1 MKKIECVIMD
11 WAGTAVDY
19 GCFAPVAAFLKAFAE
34 KGLTVTMEEARGPMG
49 MTKIDHI
56 RELFKL
62 PSVTEQFKQNYNRN
76 WTEEDV
82 VSIYKEFE
90 KHLFASLEEY
100 TTPIPGVIEVIEKL
114 KRDGIKIGSTT
125 GYTTAMMD
133 IVLPGAAAHG
143 YTTDNCVT
151 SNNLPAGR
159 PQPYMIYQNMID
171 LAIPSVQSVIK
182 YGDTIADIKE
192 GVNAGVWTVGVIL
205 GSNEMG
211 LTQEETGKLPAEE
224 LNRRMAAV
232 RKRMYMAGA
241 HYVVNT
247 IAELPEI
254 IEIINHKMNYTIMR
268 PDLLLTPGPLTT
280 SESVKTAMMTDW
292 CTWDEDYNVHIVE
305 EIRKGLVQLA
315 TRKTDEY
322 TSILMQGSGTYCVEA
337 TLGSVITPKHKLL
350 ILSNGAYGERMGN
363 IAEYH
368 GMNYDML
375 AFDETE
381 QVSVEYVDDYLA
393 HNAEITHVAVVHCET
408 TTGILNPLKEIAH
421 MVKMHGKKLIVDAMS
436 SFGGVPLDVEELGI
450 DFMISSANKCIQ
462 GVPGFGFIIAR
473 KSELQYCKGVSKSLS
488 LDIYDQWDAME
499 KGHGKWRFTSP
510 THVVRA
516 FKQAMDELAAEGG
529 VEARHARYCRNHDV
543 LVEGMRSLGF
553 KTLLKDEVQSPVIT
567 SFLYPDKEFD
577 FKEFYHQLKE
587 KGFVIYPGK
596 ISQADTFRIGN
607 IGDVFPEDF
616 SRLIE
621 AIKTVAK

>member
-182 YGDTIADIKE
+182 YGDTISRYQRRCECRCMDCRCDS
-192 GVNAGVWTVGVIL
+192 GQQRNGTHPRG
-205 GSNEMG
+205 
-211 LTQEETGKLPAEE
+211 
-224 LNRRMAAV
+224 NR
-232 RKRMYMAGA
+232 
-241 HYVVNT
+241 
-247 IAELPEI
+247 
-254 IEIINHKMNYTIMR
+254 
-268 PDLLLTPGPLTT
+268 
-280 SESVKTAMMTDW
+280 KTA
-292 CTWDEDYNVHIVE
+292 CRRVE
-305 EIRKGLVQLA
+305 QTHGSSQ
-315 TRKTDEY
+315 KTY
-322 TSILMQGSGTYCVEA
+322 VYGRCALCSKHHCRTS
-337 TLGSVITPKHKLL
+337 
-350 ILSNGAYGERMGN
+350 R
-363 IAEYH
+363 
-368 GMNYDML
+368 NY
-375 AFDETE
+375 
-381 QVSVEYVDDYLA
+381 
-393 HNAEITHVAVVHCET
+393 
-408 TTGILNPLKEIAH
+408 
-421 MVKMHGKKLIVDAMS
+421 
-436 SFGGVPLDVEELGI
+436 
-450 DFMISSANKCIQ
+450 
-462 GVPGFGFIIAR
+462 
-473 KSELQYCKGVSKSLS
+473 
-488 LDIYDQWDAME
+488 
-499 KGHGKWRFTSP
+499 
-510 THVVRA
+510 
-516 FKQAMDELAAEGG
+516 
-529 VEARHARYCRNHDV
+529 
-543 LVEGMRSLGF
+543 
-553 KTLLKDEVQSPVIT
+553 
-567 SFLYPDKEFD
+567 
-577 FKEFYHQLKE
+577 
-587 KGFVIYPGK
+587 
-596 ISQADTFRIGN
+596 
-607 IGDVFPEDF
+607 
-616 SRLIE
+616 
-621 AIKTVAK
+621 

>member
-143 YTTDNCVT
+143 YTTD
-151 SNNLPAGR
+151 
-159 PQPYMIYQNMID
+159 
-171 LAIPSVQSVIK
+171 
-182 YGDTIADIKE
+182 IKE

-254 IEIINHKMNYTIMR
+254 IEIINHKMN
-268 PDLLLTPGPLTT
+268 
-280 SESVKTAMMTDW
+280 
-292 CTWDEDYNVHIVE
+292 
-305 EIRKGLVQLA
+305 
-315 TRKTDEY
+315 
-322 TSILMQGSGTYCVEA
+322 
-337 TLGSVITPKHKLL
+337 
-350 ILSNGAYGERMGN
+350 
-363 IAEYH
+363 
-368 GMNYDML
+368 
-375 AFDETE
+375 
-381 QVSVEYVDDYLA
+381 
-393 HNAEITHVAVVHCET
+393 
-408 TTGILNPLKEIAH
+408 
-421 MVKMHGKKLIVDAMS
+421 
-436 SFGGVPLDVEELGI
+436 
-450 DFMISSANKCIQ
+450 
-462 GVPGFGFIIAR
+462 
-473 KSELQYCKGVSKSLS
+473 
-488 LDIYDQWDAME
+488 
-499 KGHGKWRFTSP
+499 
-510 THVVRA
+510 
-516 FKQAMDELAAEGG
+516 
-529 VEARHARYCRNHDV
+529 
-543 LVEGMRSLGF
+543 
-553 KTLLKDEVQSPVIT
+553 
-567 SFLYPDKEFD
+567 
-577 FKEFYHQLKE
+577 
-587 KGFVIYPGK
+587 
-596 ISQADTFRIGN
+596 
-607 IGDVFPEDF
+607 
-616 SRLIE
+616 
-621 AIKTVAK
+621 